1 MTIIFYAWWCTT
13 SLLFFH
19 ILTMVDLKMATLSFS
34 HKTSS
39 IYGVWA
45 TPLGTGKVTHL
56 HIRMTNFHAKFPV
69 HGCGSGW
76 NVVEL

>member
-1 MTIIFYAWWCTT
+1 
-13 SLLFFH
+13 
-19 ILTMVDLKMATLSFS
+19 MATLSFS

-76 NVVEL
+76 NVDPALEMGMISCREEPALELWEILYSDRT